1 MINDAVFRSSVA
13 SLAVIVVIVGL
24 YTFSLKKMLAT
35 YLFGMFAVCGVILP
49 DWEFFDRSFSQWCT
63 PINVESVH
71 SLPSAPGNYQN
82 ASTRYVIIFLLL
94 SVVNFIFH
102 FCVIECSFMSFY
114 RLAGTSWDLFVCFHI
129 KIKLKKK
136 KKMRFLFLEKI
147 KLHLRS

>member
-82 ASTRYVIIFLLL
+82 ASTRFKMYPIRMAVYAMVYGF
-94 SVVNFIFH
+94 V
-102 FCVIECSFMSFY
+102 FY
-114 RLAGTSWDLFVCFHI
+114 KWWMIVS
-129 KIKLKKK
+129 K
-136 KKMRFLFLEKI
+136 
-147 KLHLRS
+147 

>member
-13 SLAVIVVIVGL
+13 SLAAIVVIVGL

-63 PINVESVH
+63 PINVENVH

-94 SVVNFIFH
+94 KKHFTFYFLLLILFFISVLLNVPSCHFIALLGSH
-102 FCVIECSFMSFY
+102 EICLCVFI
-114 RLAGTSWDLFVCFHI
+114 
-129 KIKLKKK
+129 
-136 KKMRFLFLEKI
+136 
-147 KLHLRS
+147 